1 MDLEARAQLDPVR
14 RLPAEETRLLQF
26 FRGLK
31 KADWTGP
38 TMCGNWTV
46 DRLATHLVI
55 TGEYLCESAR
65 TVLDAPRSAASF
77 EAPLPFGA
85 ADRDEFLNWWRGEIK
100 RLMVAGTNVQLDKL
114 EKSAG
119 ELQTQLSRIDSGN
132 ASFPFWHPSGE
143 ATLGDIPTFR
153 LFELQFHEWDL
164 HAPEN
169 PGVSLNQP
177 MLPLMADRLP
187 RMLGRYARLRT
198 EPNQA
203 GGRIRILLTEPG
215 GNFLLDWSGKDSRSV
230 IDDGGDVA
238 VTLTSTSTAFLLLLT
253 GRAERSRCEK
263 EGTFHLLG
271 DTGLGAALAD
281 VLFQPAHYL

>member
-14 RLPAEETRLLQF
+14 QLPAEETRLLQF

-31 KADWTGP
+31 ETEWTGP
-38 TMCGNWTV
+38 TMCGTWTV
-46 DRLATHLVI
+46 ARLAAHLVI
-55 TGEYLCESAR
+55 TGEYLCESVRA
-65 TVLDAPRSAASF
+65 VLAAPRAAASL

-85 ADRDEFLNWWRGEIK
+85 AGRDEFLLWWRGEIK
-100 RLMVAGTNVQLDKL
+100 RLMTAGANVRLDELEQSASALQAQL
-114 EKSAG
+114 G
-119 ELQTQLSRIDSGN
+119 RIDSGN

-164 HAPEN
+164 RAPES
-169 PGVSLNQP
+169 PGVSLNRP

-198 EPNQA
+198 EPKQA
-203 GGRIRILLTEPG
+203 GGRVRILLTEPG
-215 GNFLLDWSGKDSRSV
+215 RNFLLNWSGKDSRSV

-238 VTLTSTSTAFLLLLT
+238 VTLTSTSIVFLLLLT
-253 GRAERSRCEK
+253 GRAGRNRCEK
-263 EGTFHLLG
+263 EGAFHILG
-271 DTGLGAALAD
+271 DTESGAALAD

>member
-14 RLPAEETRLLQF
+14 RLPAEETRLLRF

-31 KADWTGP
+31 EAEWTDP
-38 TMCGNWTV
+38 TMCGTWTV
-46 DRLATHLVI
+46 ARLAAHLVI
-55 TGEYLCESAR
+55 TGKYLCESVRA
-65 TVLDAPRSAASF
+65 VLDAPRAAVSL

-85 ADRDEFLNWWRGEIK
+85 ADRDEFLLWWRGEIK
-100 RLMVAGTNVQLDKL
+100 RLMTAGANVRLDAL
-114 EKSAG
+114 EKSAST
-119 ELQTQLSRIDSGN
+119 LQAQLSRIDSGN

-164 HAPEN
+164 RAPEN
-169 PGVSLNQP
+169 PGVSLNRP

-203 GGRIRILLTEPG
+203 GGRVRILLTEPG
-215 GNFLLDWSGKDSRSV
+215 RNFLLDWSGKDSRSV

-238 VTLTSTSTAFLLLLT
+238 VTLTSTSIAFLLLLT
-253 GRAERSRCEK
+253 GRAERNRCEK
-263 EGTFHLLG
+263 GGAFHILG
-271 DTGLGAALAD
+271 DTESGAALAD